1 MLRFIPLI
9 LKNSFRN
16 RRRSI
21 LTVLSMGASLC
32 LLGILFALYQ
42 VLFLGQPSPTQ
53 ALRLITRHRVSLAQ
67 VLPAAYEDKIRKLPG
82 VKEVTSWTWYGGTYK
97 DSRDPKN
104 FFPRFA
110 VEPDKYFAVRPDVQM
125 AEGTRQ
131 AFLKQRSGAIATN
144 KLAKKLGWNVGDRV
158 SLIGDIYP
166 TTLELTLVGF
176 YDDPEGADQL
186 LFNREYLRE
195 ALPTGSKFRDTSG
208 TYYTLGESV
217 EAMPRVSRAID
228 EMFDNAPQPT
238 KTESEKQF
246 QLGFVSFLGNLKL
259 FLVAICAAVT
269 FTILLVSGNTMAM
282 SVRERVR
289 EVGILKTLG
298 FTSGEVLG
306 IILGEATIIS
316 LIGGVVGL
324 IAASLMVILVRKA
337 DVQFADINRI
347 SVTPEIWG
355 LSIVVALVIGL
366 VSAFIPAQGASR
378 TSILDALRSSG

>member
-32 LLGILFALYQ
+32 LLGLLFSLYQ
-42 VLFLGQPSPTQ
+42 SLFLAEPSQAQ
-53 ALRLITRHRVSLAQ
+53 ALRLITRHRVSLTNF
-67 VLPAAYEDKIRKLPG
+67 LPASYEAKIRAVPG
-82 VKEVTSWTWYGGTYK
+82 VKDVTSWTWFGGVYK
-97 DSRDPKN
+97 DSRDPNN
-104 FFPRFA
+104 FFARFA
-110 VEPDKYFAVRPDVQM
+110 VEPDHYFGVRPDVKLDDGVR
-125 AEGTRQ
+125 E
-131 AFLKQRSGAIATN
+131 AFLKERSGAITTAKLAN
-144 KLAKKLGWNVGDRV
+144 KLKWKVGDRIT
-158 SLIGDIYP
+158 LLGDIFP
-166 TTLELTLVGF
+166 VTLELKLVGLF
-176 YDDPEGADQL
+176 EDPEGGDSF

-195 ALPTGSKFRDTSG
+195 ALPAGSKFRDVAG
-208 TYYTLGESV
+208 TFYILGDSV
-217 EAMPRVSRAID
+217 DSMPKITKAVD

-246 QLGFVSFLGNLKL
+246 QLAFASFLGNLKL
-259 FLVAICAAVT
+259 FLAAICAAVT

-282 SVRERVR
+282 SVRERIR

-306 IILGEATIIS
+306 IILGEASIIS
-316 LIGGVVGL
+316 IVGGVVGL
-324 IAASLMVILVRKA
+324 GLATLLVSGLKQA
-337 DVQFADINRI
+337 PMQFANLSQMSI
-347 SVTPEIWG
+347 SPGIWG
-355 LSIVVALVIGL
+355 LCMGVALLIGL

>member
-110 VEPDKYFAVRPDVQM
+110 VEPDKYFAVRPDIQM
-125 AEGTRQ
+125 SEESRQ

-144 KLAKKLGWNVGDRV
+144 KLARKLGWNVGDRV

-166 TTLELTLVGF
+166 VTLELTLVGF

-217 EAMPRVSRAID
+217 DAIPRVSRAID

-246 QLGFVSFLGNLKL
+246 QLGFLSFLGNLKL
-259 FLVAICAAVT
+259 FLAVICAAVT

-324 IAASLMVILVRKA
+324 IAASFMVILVRKA

>member
-1 MLRFIPLI
+1 MVRFIPLI

-125 AEGTRQ
+125 AEETRQ

-166 TTLELTLVGF
+166 VTLELTLVGF

-217 EAMPRVSRAID
+217 DAMPRVSRAID

-246 QLGFVSFLGNLKL
+246 QLSFVSFLGNLKL
-259 FLVAICAAVT
+259 FLAAICAAVT

-324 IAASLMVILVRKA
+324 IAASFMVILVRKA

-366 VSAFIPAQGASR
+366 VSAFIPAHGASR

>member
-32 LLGILFALYQ
+32 LLGILFSLYQ
-42 VLFLGQPSPTQ
+42 SLFLGEPSPAQ
-53 ALRLITRHRVSLAQ
+53 ALRLITRHRVSLTNF
-67 VLPAAYEDKIRKLPG
+67 LPASYEAKIRAIAG
-82 VKEVTSWTWYGGTYK
+82 VKDVTSWTWFGGAYK
-97 DSRDPKN
+97 DSRDPSN
-104 FFPRFA
+104 FFARFA
-110 VEPDKYFAVRPDVQM
+110 VEPDHYFGVRPDVKLD
-125 AEGTRQ
+125 ESVRQ
-131 AFLKQRSGAIATN
+131 AFLKERTGAITTA
-144 KLAKKLGWNVGDRV
+144 KLADKLQWKVGDRIT
-158 SLIGDIYP
+158 LIGDIFP
-166 TTLELTLVGF
+166 VTLEFKLVGL
-176 YDDPEGADQL
+176 YEDPEGSDSF

-195 ALPTGSKFRDTSG
+195 ALPPGSKFRDVAG
-208 TYYTLGESV
+208 TYYILGDSV
-217 EAMPRVSRAID
+217 DSMPKIAKAVD

-246 QLGFVSFLGNLKL
+246 QLSFVSFLGNLKL
-259 FLVAICAAVT
+259 FLAAICAAVT

-306 IILGEATIIS
+306 IILGEASIIS
-316 LIGGVVGL
+316 LVGGVFGL
-324 IAASLMVILVRKA
+324 LLATLLVSGLKSA
-337 DVQFADINRI
+337 PIQFANIAQMSI
-347 SVTPEIWG
+347 SPAIWG
-355 LSIVVALVIGL
+355 LCMGVALLIGL
-366 VSAFIPAQGASR
+366 FSAFIPAQGASR

>member
-125 AEGTRQ
+125 AEETRQ

-144 KLAKKLGWNVGDRV
+144 KLARKLGWNVGDRV

-166 TTLELTLVGF
+166 VTLELTLVGF

-217 EAMPRVSRAID
+217 DAMPRVSRAID

-259 FLVAICAAVT
+259 FLAAICAAVT

-324 IAASLMVILVRKA
+324 IAASFMVILVRKA

>member
-1 MLRFIPLI
+1 MVRFIPLI

-125 AEGTRQ
+125 AEETRQ

-158 SLIGDIYP
+158 ALIGDIYP
-166 TTLELTLVGF
+166 VTLELTLVGF

-217 EAMPRVSRAID
+217 DAMPRVSRAID

-246 QLGFVSFLGNLKL
+246 QLSFVSFLGNLKL
-259 FLVAICAAVT
+259 FLAAICAAVT

-324 IAASLMVILVRKA
+324 IAASFKVILVRKA

>member
-32 LLGILFALYQ
+32 LLGLLFSLYQ
-42 VLFLGQPSPTQ
+42 SLFLAEPSQAQ
-53 ALRLITRHRVSLAQ
+53 ALRLITRHRVSLTNF
-67 VLPAAYEDKIRKLPG
+67 LPASYEAKIRAVPG
-82 VKEVTSWTWYGGTYK
+82 VKDVTSWTWFGGVYK
-97 DSRDPKN
+97 DSRDPNN
-104 FFPRFA
+104 FSARFA
-110 VEPDKYFAVRPDVQM
+110 VEPDHYFGVRPDVKLDDGVR
-125 AEGTRQ
+125 E
-131 AFLKQRSGAIATN
+131 AFLKERSGAITTAKLAN
-144 KLAKKLGWNVGDRV
+144 KLKWKVGDRIT
-158 SLIGDIYP
+158 LLGDIFP
-166 TTLELTLVGF
+166 VTLELKLVGLF
-176 YDDPEGADQL
+176 EDPEGGDSF

-195 ALPTGSKFRDTSG
+195 ALPAGSKFRDVAG
-208 TYYTLGESV
+208 TFYILGDSV
-217 EAMPRVSRAID
+217 DSMPKITKAVD

-246 QLGFVSFLGNLKL
+246 QLAFASFLGNLKL
-259 FLVAICAAVT
+259 FLAAICAAVT

-282 SVRERVR
+282 SVRERIR

-306 IILGEATIIS
+306 IILGEASIIS
-316 LIGGVVGL
+316 IVGGVVGL
-324 IAASLMVILVRKA
+324 GLATLLVSGLKQA
-337 DVQFADINRI
+337 PMQFANLSQMSI
-347 SVTPEIWG
+347 SPGIWG
-355 LSIVVALVIGL
+355 LCMGVALLIGL

>member
-32 LLGILFALYQ
+32 LLGILFALYR
-42 VLFLGQPSPTQ
+42 VLFLAEPTASQ
-53 ALRLITRHRVSLAQ
+53 ALRLITRHRVSLTNF
-67 VLPAAYEDKIRKLPG
+67 LPASYEAKIRALPG
-82 VKEVTSWTWYGGTYK
+82 VKDVTSWSWFGGTYK
-97 DSRDPKN
+97 DARDPNN
-104 FFPRFA
+104 FFARFA
-110 VEPDKYFAVRPDVQM
+110 VEPDRYFNVRPDLVLPEEQK
-125 AEGTRQ
+125 Q
-131 AFLKQRSGAIATN
+131 AFLKQRSGGLATN
-144 KLAKKLGWNVGDRV
+144 KLASKLGWKLGDRV
-158 SLIGDIYP
+158 
-166 TTLELTLVGF
+166 TLVGDIF
-176 YDDPEGADQL
+176 PVTLEFTLVGLYDDPEGSDQL
-186 LFNREYLRE
+186 LFNREYLKE
-195 ALPTGSKFRDTSG
+195 ALPVGNKFRDSSG
-208 TYYTLGESV
+208 TYYILGESP
-217 EAMPRVSRAID
+217 EAVPRIAQAVD
-228 EMFDNAPQPT
+228 QMFDNSPQPT

-259 FLVAICAAVT
+259 FLAAICAAVT

-289 EVGILKTLG
+289 EVGVLKTLG

-324 IAASLMVILVRKA
+324 VLATLMVGLVRKA
-337 DVQFADINRI
+337 DIQFASVNLIA
-347 SVTPEIWG
+347 VTPAIWG
-355 LSIVVALVIGL
+355 LSILVALSIGL

>member
-1 MLRFIPLI
+1 MVRFIPLI

-125 AEGTRQ
+125 AEETRQ

-158 SLIGDIYP
+158 ALIGDIYP
-166 TTLELTLVGF
+166 VTLELTLVGF

-217 EAMPRVSRAID
+217 DAMPRVSRAID

-246 QLGFVSFLGNLKL
+246 QLSFVSFLGNLKL
-259 FLVAICAAVT
+259 FLAAICAAVT

-324 IAASLMVILVRKA
+324 IAASFMVILVRKA

-366 VSAFIPAQGASR
+366 VSAFIPAHGASR

>member
-110 VEPDKYFAVRPDVQM
+110 VEPDKYFAVRPDIQM
-125 AEGTRQ
+125 SEESRQ

-144 KLAKKLGWNVGDRV
+144 KLAMKLGWNVGDRV

-166 TTLELTLVGF
+166 VTLELTLVGF

-217 EAMPRVSRAID
+217 DAMPRVSRAID

-259 FLVAICAAVT
+259 FLAAICAAVT

-324 IAASLMVILVRKA
+324 IAASFMVILVRKA